1 MCSQSELAALQI
13 LRMADEPRINAF
25 MSGKLF
31 IGHKLRRLRERHAL
45 SQAALATRLG
55 VSPSY
60 LNQIE
65 NNQRPLTVPVLLRIA
80 QVLDVDLAR
89 LVEDEESRLVADL
102 REALN
107 DPLFGGGGDG
117 IPLAE
122 LRNAAA
128 ASPDFAKRVLS
139 LYRAFRQ
146 ADERLHAL
154 TEDLSKGGAELRSG
168 RAHFPYE
175 EIRDFF
181 YYRDN
186 YIGGLDEAAET
197 LAAAEGFNLGQM
209 YTDLAAYLDSRLGV
223 RVRVVPA
230 DEAESMRH
238 FDPVSGTLTLSAQ
251 LPMPSRNF
259 HLAHQIGMLAY
270 RDLIDGI
277 VDSADLSSPE
287 ASAICRVELANYFA
301 GALLMP
307 YRLFAQQAM
316 ALKHDIEQ
324 LQGRFGASFEQVCH
338 RLSTL
343 QRPGARGV
351 PFYFVRVDRAG
362 NITKRHSATRFHFTR
377 FGGACPLWNV
387 HEAFAQPG
395 RILVQLARMPDNV
408 SYICIA
414 RTVTRRGGGWTR
426 PDRLCSIG
434 LGCDVAHAAD
444 FIYATGL
451 DLTHEE
457 AARPIGVNC
466 RICERRDCRQ
476 RAFPPIGSTISI
488 DENSRGF
495 VPYQFC

>member
-1 MCSQSELAALQI
+1 MVCECCELAADRVLK
-13 LRMADEPRINAF
+13 AT
-25 MSGKLF
+25 MSGKLY

-107 DPLFGGGGDG
+107 DPLFGGDG

-128 ASPDFAKRVLS
+128 ASPDLAKRVLA
-139 LYRAFRQ
+139 LYRSFRQ

-154 TEDLSKGGAELRSG
+154 TEDLSKGGGEMRTG

-175 EIRDFF
+175 EVRDFF

-186 YIGGLDEAAET
+186 YVGGLDEAAET
-197 LAAAEGFNLGQM
+197 LAMAEGFNLGQM
-209 YTDLAAYLDSRLGV
+209 YTDLAAYLDIHLGV
-223 RVRVVPA
+223 RVRIIPA

-238 FDPVSGTLTLSAQ
+238 FDPVSGTLTLSSQ

-259 HLAHQIGMLAY
+259 HLAHQIGILAY
-270 RDLIDGI
+270 RSLIDGI
-277 VDSADLSSPE
+277 VETADLSSEE

-307 YRLFAQQAM
+307 YGLFSEQAR

-377 FGGACPLWNV
+377 FGGACPQWNV

-408 SYICIA
+408 SYVCIA
-414 RTVTRRGGGWTR
+414 RTVTRRGGGWKR
-426 PDRLCSIG
+426 PDRLCAIG
-434 LGCDVAHAAD
+434 LGCEVAHASD
-444 FIYATGL
+444 FIYAAGL
-451 DLTHEE
+451 DLSHEE
-457 AARPIGVNC
+457 AATPIGVNC

-476 RAFPPIGSTISI
+476 RAFPPIGSRISI
-488 DENSRGF
+488 DENTRGF